1 MHHLARRMTKLC
13 EGREQDNVGWEGVPV
28 YDSSGGG
35 GGKLPF
41 IVVCR
46 GGDLHF
52 TFSWIN
58 YSQDTNRIPTQLNE

>member
-1 MHHLARRMTKLC
+1 MHHLAHRMTKLC

-35 GGKLPF
+35 GKLPF

-46 GGDLHF
+46 GGDLHLLF
-52 TFSWIN
+52 PGLIIH
-58 YSQDTNRIPTQLNE
+58 RIPIAYPLS